1 MANNIFYHLVSDP
14 DFSRMPQGELV
25 FLGKVHRTFVERDL
39 QKDSSSP
46 FFRCFREIGKDDQD
60 PNNQL

>member
-1 MANNIFYHLVSDP
+1 
-14 DFSRMPQGELV
+14 MPQVELV
-25 FLGKVHRTFVERDL
+25 FLGKVHGTFVDSDL

-46 FFRCFREIGKDDQD
+46 FSSCLSKLKIQPV